1 MSLRT
6 AGIDLTNACLLL
18 ALESMYGDQIE
29 LDFLIDCYIENNY
42 NGINNEHFCLIEEV
56 APLLRL
62 PKSYYSIQHLQTMI
76 YVHIYDRT
84 NNVRYRVPREDNIL
98 LIYVTKGTDGHA
110 VSIPA
115 RELITYLKQYKLAE
129 LFLQRNGKILRDNR
143 TYEQDVKDGI
153 IES

>member
-1 MSLRT
+1 
-6 AGIDLTNACLLL
+6 
-18 ALESMYGDQIE
+18 
-29 LDFLIDCYIENNY
+29 
-42 NGINNEHFCLIEEV
+42 
-56 APLLRL
+56 
-62 PKSYYSIQHLQTMI
+62 I

>member
-6 AGIDLTNACLLL
+6 SGIDLTNACVLL

-29 LDFLIDCYIENNY
+29 LDFLIDCYIENNN
-42 NGINNEHFCLIEEV
+42 NGINSEHFCLIEEV

-62 PKSYYSIQHLQTMI
+62 PKSYNSIYHLQTMF

-84 NNVRYRVPREDNIL
+84 NGIRYRVPREDAIL
-98 LIYVTKGTDGHA
+98 LIYVTEGNNGHA

-115 RELITYLKQYKLAE
+115 RELIVYLKQYKLGE
-129 LFLQRNGKILRDNR
+129 LFLQRNGRVLKDNR

-153 IES
+153 IE